1 MGGES
6 PNYSAFVWKTFEA
19 SGEGENVVRFQKFFL
34 LAYFFIKT
42 HGKIN
47 NNSDFLK
54 MSKIW
59 TGLPYTLSVREVWA
73 SNPGSVKL
81 PQCRQR
87 FATAPTFLRW

>member
-1 MGGES
+1 MDGES
-6 PNYSAFVWKTFEA
+6 PNYSAFIWKTFEA
-19 SGEGENVVRFQKFFL
+19 SGEGENVVRFQKFFS

-59 TGLPYTLSVREVWA
+59 TGLLYADGACLLIEA
-73 SNPGSVKL
+73 KIAQEL
-81 PQCRQR
+81 
-87 FATAPTFLRW
+87 

>member
-1 MGGES
+1 MDGES
-6 PNYSAFVWKTFEA
+6 PNNSAFICKTFEA
-19 SGEGENVVRFQKFFL
+19 SREGENVVRFQKFFL

-59 TGLPYTLSVREVWA
+59 TGLVNVYPFSTMMTITL
-73 SNPGSVKL
+73 NCKL
-81 PQCRQR
+81 DSIINNS
-87 FATAPTFLRW
+87 TKYILKLTH

>member
-1 MGGES
+1 MGNPLIIALSYGKS
-6 PNYSAFVWKTFEA
+6 LRPLGRAKTWSDFK
-19 SGEGENVVRFQKFFL
+19 KFFL

-59 TGLPYTLSVREVWA
+59 TGLVYI
-73 SNPGSVKL
+73 PG
-81 PQCRQR
+81 RQS
-87 FATAPTFLRW
+87 A